1 MAWTSSDW
9 LFSPGSFRSL
19 IPCWFKCQ
27 RNLDLNI
34 RRLPFYIYRYL
45 LYQQHMTT
53 YDREFAVFSKNLIS
67 QKWIDKVREWRLD
80 RSFKKGVPIFW
91 GKTASCKRL
100 NDVVRL
106 RPGMVFL
113 WKESAREL
121 FARGC
126 NNQSQIVWKKKVFFW
141 KLSLKAKPAKG
152 PMKSLETEDSYDIF
166 CRELDLLLP

>member
-1 MAWTSSDW
+1 MGT
-9 LFSPGSFRSL
+9 LISPGSFRSL
-19 IPCWFKCQ
+19 IPCWFKFQ
-27 RNLDLNI
+27 RNLDLNL

-45 LYQQHMTT
+45 LYQQHITT
-53 YDREFAVFSKNLIS
+53 RQGIRCFLKKSYFTNR
-67 QKWIDKVREWRLD
+67 IDKVREWRLD
-80 RSFKKGVPIFW
+80 RSFKKGVPIFR